1 MSSRAPDI
9 YALDPAARQLLQLET
24 FRNKFVV
31 NEFVQGLS
39 AANIAYTARQS
50 SGALDPKP
58 YIRTFEQALTRLQ
71 DLREQIVQEGT
82 DIDKDVKAAETQF
95 VRRNGQLEETFRD
108 INSTFTGLQNRISE
122 VGKTAITIGTSLGPF
137 CRNSLIVRGSARVHR
152 KATSASNGCQGFVH
166 VLPRFY
172 LRWDFRAT

>member
-1 MSSRAPDI
+1 VLQVAGAMSSRAPDI

-39 AANIAYTARQS
+39 AANIAFTARQS

-58 YIRTFEQALTRLQ
+58 YIRTFESALTRLQ
-71 DLREQIVQEGT
+71 DLREQVVKEGK
-82 DIDKDVKAAETQF
+82 DIDQDVKVAETQF
-95 VRRNGQLEETFRD
+95 GQRNSQLESTFRE

-122 VGKTAITIGTSLGPF
+122 VGKTAITIGK
-137 CRNSLIVRGSARVHR
+137 C
-152 KATSASNGCQGFVH
+152 
-166 VLPRFY
+166 VLPQSNPF
-172 LRWDFRAT
+172 

>member
-39 AANIAYTARQS
+39 AANIAFTARQS

-58 YIRTFEQALTRLQ
+58 YIRTFESALTRLQ
-71 DLREQIVQEGT
+71 DLREEVLQET
-82 DIDKDVKAAETQF
+82 KDVDKNVKVAENEFMQKN
-95 VRRNGQLEETFRD
+95 RQLEETFRD
-108 INSTFTGLQNRISE
+108 INSTFTSLQSRISE
-122 VGKTAITIGTSLGPF
+122 VGKTAITIGRVTAPGA
-137 CRNSLIVRGSARVHR
+137 NSNFG
-152 KATSASNGCQGFVH
+152 
-166 VLPRFY
+166 
-172 LRWDFRAT
+172 

>member
-9 YALDPAARQLLQLET
+9 HALDPAARHLLQLET

-39 AANIAYTARQS
+39 AANIAYTARQA
-50 SGALDPKP
+50 SGALGPKP
-58 YIRTFEQALTRLQ
+58 YIRTFEEALTRLQ
-71 DLREQIVQEGT
+71 DVREQIIQEGK
-82 DIDKDVKAAETQF
+82 DNDKDVNAAETQF

-122 VGKTAITIGTSLGPF
+122 VGKTAITIGTYALLF
-137 CRNSLIVRGSARVHR
+137 
-152 KATSASNGCQGFVH
+152 
-166 VLPRFY
+166 
-172 LRWDFRAT
+172 

>member
-71 DLREQIVQEGT
+71 DLREQIIQEGK
-82 DIDKDVKAAETQF
+82 DIDKDVNAAETQF
-95 VRRNGQLEETFRD
+95 VRRNSQLEETFRD

-122 VGKTAITIGTSLGPF
+122 VGKTAITIGTYTLSFLGT
-137 CRNSLIVRGSARVHR
+137 V
-152 KATSASNGCQGFVH
+152 
-166 VLPRFY
+166 
-172 LRWDFRAT
+172 

>member
-39 AANIAYTARQS
+39 AANIAFTARQS

-58 YIRTFEQALTRLQ
+58 YIRTFESALTRLQ
-71 DLREQIVQEGT
+71 DLREKVVQEAKE
-82 DIDKDVKAAETQF
+82 IDEDVKVAETQF
-95 VRRNGQLEETFRD
+95 TRKNSQLEDTFRD
-108 INSTFTGLQNRISE
+108 INSTFTGLQSRISE
-122 VGKTAITIGTSLGPF
+122 VGKTAIKTGTDGLHNRVLS
-137 CRNSLIVRGSARVHR
+137 NLI
-152 KATSASNGCQGFVH
+152 SNHFGRCS
-166 VLPRFY
+166 
-172 LRWDFRAT
+172 T